1 MLLPVRCSHCGHV
14 SASRV
19 SVSAAG
25 DVIRDEASDR
35 RSDALDLDCPMCG
48 GVLGAAEES
57 SAIALLADLTNISA
71 SVDQGQ
77 HTAFVATLRDSLD
90 KLQAEDVVRARV
102 EREAPAY
109 QPVMD
114 QIPKFGVNFLS
125 WASLV
130 LALTTANGRSETPQP
145 PPEPSADPVSGA
157 EPDMGADAEAD
168 AGIQPAQ
175 RGSGRRAPPITLYT
189 IDDVSIDGES
199 LTESESPRAQHSG
212 YPLWMASLDS
222 RSSTCKLSGRLI
234 YSQKAQA
241 MDRPRLFVAYYLGS
255 AFHKSWQARLVPET
269 PDCDSWSVRIHL
281 SRETRGG
288 WCYIYT
294 SDKVI
299 LGGVEIRR
307 WVRYVVTKT

>member
-1 MLLPVRCSHCGHV
+1 
-14 SASRV
+14 
-19 SVSAAG
+19 
-25 DVIRDEASDR
+25 
-35 RSDALDLDCPMCG
+35 MCG
-48 GVLGAAEES
+48 QILGTDEER
-57 SAIALLADLTNISA
+57 SAMALLADLVEISA
-71 SVDQGQ
+71 SVEQSRR
-77 HTAFVATLRDSLD
+77 TAFAAALRDSLD
-90 KLQAEDVVRARV
+90 KTQAEDVVRARV
-102 EREAPAY
+102 ERESPEY

-114 QIPKFGVNFLS
+114 RIPKFGVNFLS

-130 LALTTANGRSETPQP
+130 LALTTANGQSEAQP
-145 PPEPSADPVSGA
+145 PPAAAQPETAPPEAADPETGA
-157 EPDMGADAEAD
+157 GL
-168 AGIQPAQ
+168 AQ
-175 RGSGRRAPPITLYT
+175 RAAARRASAAALYE
-189 IDDVSIDGES
+189 IDRLSIDGEP
-199 LTESESPRAQHSG
+199 LAESDSARAQHSG

-222 RSSTCKLSGRLI
+222 RSSTCKLSGHLL

-269 PDCDSWSVRIHL
+269 PDGDSWSVRVHL

-307 WVRYVVTKT
+307 WIRYVVAKT